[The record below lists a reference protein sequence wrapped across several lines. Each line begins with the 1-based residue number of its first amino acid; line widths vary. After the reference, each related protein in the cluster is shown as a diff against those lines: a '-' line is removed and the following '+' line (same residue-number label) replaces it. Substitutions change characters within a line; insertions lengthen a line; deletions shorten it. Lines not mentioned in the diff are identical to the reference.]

1 MRTAL
6 LSAVAALVLTST
18 YSVSSFAQ
26 HDDDTYLAWAVR
38 YGHKVVASNR
48 PNLLF
53 FPTRR
58 IGADRDGR
66 DR

>member
-26 HDDDTYLAWAVR
+26 HDDEDTYRAPEAGTGIACITGETTTKVR
-38 YGHKVVASNR
+38 GKAR
-48 PNLLF
+48 
-53 FPTRR
+53 
-58 IGADRDGR
+58 
-66 DR
+66 